1 MEIKLIVLQ
10 TKHLPQMKTFYTD
23 TLGFDLVK
31 EAEDSFRIAVGTGE
45 MEFTTKAAEDD
56 PYYHFAF
63 NLPANKFYE
72 AKSWIKEKVNLLV
85 EDGADEADFAH
96 LPAHAL
102 YFYDP
107 SGNIVELISRHGTA
121 DESSEPFSVNSI
133 VNISEIGLI
142 VEDAMAAGERLNELG
157 LNERDGH
164 PISRQF
170 LNFMGEKENG
180 VFIILAQP
188 GRRWIFSDKLSAI
201 YPLEITLMNNNK
213 IIVSPN
219 KELLIRQNG

>member
-107 SGNIVELISRHGTA
+107 SGNIVELISRHGTT

>member
-142 VEDAMAAGERLNELG
+142 VEDAIAAGERLNELG

>member
-45 MEFTTKAAEDD
+45 MEFTTKTAEDD